1 MKVKSFFIYSTIV
14 QTVLITL
21 IWSVMSG
28 ALSYF
33 YVPNADNGYRIQ
45 KLILLK
51 SYAEILNDEIL
62 MPEQFTI
69 TSNKLLGL
77 YVNLMTNGLGR
88 EYSPAFIVKNKKGD
102 ILYSNRTIENTL
114 SNDADLIEVK
124 YKDPKSSL
132 ELIIRDS
139 KTDVRDI
146 IGDPFWDTVIPFMLI
161 LGVMISATVISSYI
175 CTRSL
180 RRESQYIAHR
190 AVGDF
195 APINL
200 DNQYFEIKPLVKEIN
215 KLLKRVEE
223 ATAKERQHIT
233 DSTHELRTPISAI
246 VAQLHILMMTDNE
259 NEKLE
264 VINEM
269 NETLKRV
276 TLLSHQLIYLSKLE
290 ETKDVAK
297 KDNVAVFNIISNSI
311 LVLASKASSKNIAI
325 TTDIPKD
332 FIIKTD
338 GDILTQIII
347 NIIENSIKY
356 SQKNAMIEIEYQSS
370 KNEVSLIISDNGPG
384 IPADVQSRVFDRY
397 YRVNNT
403 NENGSGLGLYIVT
416 KLAAMIGAE
425 ITIVNGLNGAGVGFK
440 ISFGIES

>member
-51 SYAEILNDEIL
+51 SYAEILNDEIS
-62 MPEQFTI
+62 MPEQFAI

-88 EYSPAFIVKNKKGD
+88 EYSPVFIVKNKKGD
-102 ILYSNRTIENTL
+102 VLYSNRETGSALT
-114 SNDADLIEVK
+114 DDQKLIEVK
-124 YKDPKSSL
+124 YDEPDGEL

-139 KTDVRDI
+139 REDVRDI
-146 IGDPFWDTVIPFMLI
+146 IGDPFWDTIIPFMLI

-200 DNQYFEIKPLVKEIN
+200 DNQYFEIKPLVTEIN

-259 NEKLE
+259 SEKLE
-264 VINEM
+264 IINEM

-290 ETKDVAK
+290 ETKDFAK
-297 KDNVAVFNIISNSI
+297 KDNVIILDIISNAI
-311 LVLASKASSKNIAI
+311 LVLASKASAKNITI
-325 TTDIPKD
+325 TTNIPEGL
-332 FIIKTD
+332 IVKTD
-338 GDILTQIII
+338 GDVLTQIII
-347 NIIENSIKY
+347 NIIENSVKY
-356 SQKNAMIEIEYQSS
+356 CQENAMVEIEYQSS
-370 KNEVSLIISDNGPG
+370 KSEVSLIISDNGPG

-397 YRVNNT
+397 YRVNNE

-416 KLAAMIGAE
+416 KLAVMIGAE
-425 ITIVNGLNGAGVGFK
+425 ITIVNGLDGAGVGFK
-440 ISFGIES
+440 ISFCTEC